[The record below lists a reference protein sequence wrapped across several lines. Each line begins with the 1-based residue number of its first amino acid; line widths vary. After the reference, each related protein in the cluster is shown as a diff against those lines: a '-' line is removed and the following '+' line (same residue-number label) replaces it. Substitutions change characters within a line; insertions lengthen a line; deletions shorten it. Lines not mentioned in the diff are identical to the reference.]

1 MNLNCVPFEAFD
13 IKSNSISLKEYPDDL
28 VMYFSGTNRN
38 LYLDKSVGLSSPY
51 DPTVPTEHVYVK
63 YDEVTDP
70 YTFIDKGYSLSY
82 YKNNFRNFQKGT
94 IRFTVKKEDC
104 KDDFGYQDFYEFKG
118 VSTPGTYTISLL
130 LYTNSI
136 RQTYSVSFTI
146 QESEL
151 DSLQAVREKIQAAID
166 DSYSQSTSVPFIL
179 RTEVLDKGGKTFFRI
194 RTAVTEG
201 ASVVGHVKMSDTGND
216 ESLKAWFDDIHEAS
230 YYSAPDVDTKVLS
243 LHELEG
249 INNEISVIHTSD
261 NPELLDGHAE
271 PGCIYLYMAD
281 ETGTFTLTKK
291 ITEWTIDNENFA
303 EVEIN
308 FDDSLSNVI
317 INGKVV
323 AFFDTVGVDSS
334 GHYDSIVRSSYP
346 ETYLSLVNEGDA
358 YGFKEI
364 DIFNRKQHC
373 GNYDSPE
380 SATSYD
386 GTAYVSYEYGEL
398 KLYDDKN
405 LTIEGHGNFFFEAFD
420 DGVPLA
426 DSEGNVV
433 ASSDID
439 MFKRLFQTLDY
450 DPTSTLSFET
460 TNLTFKVTFLD
471 KNSVLNSF
479 ALDNGTEIYDED
491 DPYNFEDLYA
501 WVRRQLGAPQITCE
515 LTDDQIY
522 DALCKAVE
530 KYNKYRNWNENLDIY
545 NLYGADPEDET
556 ILRRGHE
563 DGKGVFYKLPAHIS
577 PKDIVDIFFQP
588 RFSTCWFGAGDT
600 FLNNVMAQTFFGLYG
615 GIVQNS
621 ADYYI
626 WRVSCNDISNI
637 IGTQVSW
644 RVYNGNLYIT
654 PTNLQ
659 YLDQFKVGI
668 KYRPS
673 LTVEEIRNSED
684 IKALTL
690 AYAMRTLGLI
700 RGSFGGQ
707 IQAGDIAIQL
717 NAETLLAEADKLED
731 KTIALL
737 KSEQKPL
744 WMIWT

>member
-13 IKSNSISLKEYPDDL
+13 IKSNSISLKEFPDDL
-28 VMYFSGTNRN
+28 VMYFSGTNTD
-38 LYLDKSVGLSSPY
+38 LDLGNSEGLSSPY
-51 DPTVPTEHVYVK
+51 DPTAPTEHVYVK
-63 YDEVTDP
+63 FDDTVGP

-104 KDDFGYQDFYEFKG
+104 KDDFGYQDFYGFKG
-118 VSTPGTYTISLL
+118 VSAPGTYSIFLT

-136 RQTYSVSFTI
+136 LQSYSVSFTI
-146 QESEL
+146 QEDEV
-151 DSLQAVREKIQAAID
+151 DSLQAVREKIQEAID
-166 DSYSQSTSVPFIL
+166 NSYSESMSIPFIL
-179 RTEVLDKGGKTFFRI
+179 KTEVLDKDGKTFLRI

-201 ASVVGHVKMSDTGND
+201 ASVVGHVKMADTGND

-230 YYSAPDVDTKVLS
+230 YYSAPDTDTKIFS

-249 INNEISVIHTSD
+249 INNEFSLIHTSD
-261 NPELLDGHAE
+261 HPELLDGLAE

-281 ETGTFTLTKK
+281 ETGAFTLTKK
-291 ITEWTIDNENFA
+291 ITEWTVDNENFA

-317 INGKVV
+317 IDGKVV
-323 AFFDTVGVDSS
+323 AFFETVGVDSS
-334 GHYDSIVRSSYP
+334 GHYDSIIRSTNP
-346 ETYLSLVNEGDA
+346 ETYLTLVNGGDA

-364 DIFNRKQHC
+364 DIFNKKQHC

-386 GTAYVSYEYGEL
+386 GKAYVSYEFGEL
-398 KLYDDKN
+398 KLYDDKK
-405 LTIEGHGNFFFEAFD
+405 LTIEGHGNFYFEAFD

-426 DSEGNVV
+426 DSDGNVV
-433 ASSDID
+433 ASSDAD
-439 MFKRLFQTLDY
+439 MFKQLFEALDY

-471 KNSVLNSF
+471 KNSVLNTF
-479 ALDNGTEIYDED
+479 ALDNGTEVYDED

-545 NLYGADPEDET
+545 NLYGTDPEDET

-659 YLDQFKVGI
+659 FLDQFKVGI

-700 RGSFGGQ
+700 RGSFGGS

-744 WMIWT
+744 WMIWS